1 MSDIVTK
8 EHKQNAFEIKKLM
21 GTYSEAEDLIN
32 VGAYVSGSNEDID
45 MAISKR
51 KAILK
56 FLTQSTEEC
65 FTLKEI
71 DEEMIKILEE

>member
-1 MSDIVTK
+1 
-8 EHKQNAFEIKKLM
+8 M

-51 KAILK
+51 KPILD
-56 FLTQSTEEC
+56 FLTQSTDEKFSLEEVYE
-65 FTLKEI
+65 K
-71 DEEMIKILEE
+71 MINILEG